1 MESVLTQ
8 KFLNGRYTRINH
20 PMVGHITILLSY
32 VYNQRVKIIIVN
44 SSFSHEITNLST
56 EVTMN
61 IQKDELLLNLN
72 GWPNETSKGDIYY
85 TNIKYRKALE
95 IIIQVDFLLTYVAM
109 RVFYALSVVCFKVI
123 VRREW
128 GRITVD
134 CSLIPNMIYQFIFK
148 DNKLFCMDHK
158 CIRQKFPLV
167 YNCDVLVQ
175 HFHQYNL

>member
-1 MESVLTQ
+1 M
-8 KFLNGRYTRINH
+8 
-20 PMVGHITILLSY
+20 
-32 VYNQRVKIIIVN
+32 
-44 SSFSHEITNLST
+44 
-56 EVTMN
+56 
-61 IQKDELLLNLN
+61 
-72 GWPNETSKGDIYY
+72 
-85 TNIKYRKALE
+85 
-95 IIIQVDFLLTYVAM
+95 LTYVAM

-148 DNKLFCMDHK
+148 DDKLFFMDHK

-175 HFHQYNL
+175 YFH